1 MNPMTA
7 SSFRFTFFTGLLLL
21 CIAMQ
26 ANPAQA
32 QNAAE
37 GIRLLAKSKG
47 NAVVLRWAP
56 TTPVLWQAGN
66 RYGYKLERFT
76 LKADGTLTEPTGQGK
91 LLVTQPIR
99 PVSQREFDELART
112 DDKAAVVQEMIYGN
126 TTAPAPAGP
135 AGLLRRKQED
145 ENRFGFALL
154 MCDFSAPVAIA
165 AGLQWT
171 DKTAATGARY
181 IYRLTLAGAPA
192 GMLPEP
198 AVVVVDV
205 KEEKP
210 LLPPDQLKARF
221 EDRKVTL
228 SWPIFLH
235 KGIYTAYVVERST
248 DGRNYQPLSDL
259 PYVFFS
265 EKRDPDYAHFVD
277 SLPAN
282 DQTYHYRIKGLTPF
296 AETGPASATVSGAGK
311 EEWAGLAVID
321 GAKVLDNK
329 QVTLSWQ
336 FPEQYHAQ
344 IKGYALGRAIRPDG
358 PYKDVTTKLIPPSQ
372 RSFTDAP
379 PATNAYY
386 RLRVIDK
393 AGAER
398 AVSFPYLVQ
407 LEDNTPP
414 VAPVGITGKIS
425 PKGVATL
432 AWRANLEADLLGYRV
447 FKANRADEE
456 FVEVTQE
463 ILPKPAFTD
472 SVNLQTLTRQVC
484 YKVVAVDRN
493 YNPSAYSAPLE
504 LQRPDLILPA
514 AAQFRRVE
522 QRGDTIR
529 LEWDN
534 SPSDDVIRCEL
545 YRQEKATTAA
555 LRLREWSPK
564 DNVTAYEDARAYPGQ
579 TYRYLVKVFDAAG
592 NVTESVSKDF
602 YYETGIRPPVTNW
615 RVTVDRTQKRI
626 VLDWQ
631 YAQLEATQCQIYRGR
646 AGEPL
651 RLYKTLPGNPGEFVD
666 QDLAVNN
673 AYVYKIRLNGKGGVQ
688 TQLSEGV
695 KAEY

>member
-1 MNPMTA
+1 MTA
-7 SSFRFTFFTGLLLL
+7 PSYRFTFYTSLLLL
-21 CIAMQ
+21 FIGLHAPF
-26 ANPAQA
+26 AGA
-32 QNAAE
+32 QNAPE

-56 TTPVLWQAGN
+56 TSPILWQAGN

-76 LKADGTLTEPTGQGK
+76 LKSDGTLAEATGGGK
-91 LLVTQPIR
+91 LLATHPIR
-99 PVSQREFDELART
+99 PVSQREFEELART
-112 DDKAAVVQEMIYGN
+112 EDKAAVVEEMIYGS
-126 TTAPAPAGP
+126 TPAAPLTGP
-135 AGLLRRKQED
+135 ATILRRKQED

-171 DKTAATGARY
+171 DKTAAAGARY

-210 LLPPDQLKARF
+210 LLPPDGLKARF

-228 SWPIFLH
+228 SWPVFLH

-248 DGRNYQPLSDL
+248 DGKNYRPLSDL

-265 EKRDPDYAHFVD
+265 EKRDPDYAHYVD

-282 DQTYHYRIKGLTPF
+282 DQPYHYRIRGLTPF
-296 AETGPASATVSGAGK
+296 AETSPVSAPVSGAGK
-311 EEWAGLAVID
+311 EEWTGLAVI
-321 GAKVLDNK
+321 GEAKVLNNK
-329 QVTLSWQ
+329 QVVLSWQ

-344 IKGYALGRAIRPDG
+344 IKGYALGRATRPDG
-358 PYKDVTTKLIPPSQ
+358 PYQDVTTKLIPPSQ

-379 PATNAYY
+379 PTTNSYY
-386 RLRVIDK
+386 CLRVIDK
-393 AGAER
+393 AGTER

-414 VAPVGITGKIS
+414 AAPVGITGKVS

-432 AWRANLEADLLGYRV
+432 AWPASAEADLLGYRV

-493 YNPSAYSAPLE
+493 YNPSEYSAPLE
-504 LQRPDLILPA
+504 LQRPDLVPPA

-534 SPSDDVIRCEL
+534 SPSDDVVRCEL

-564 DNVTAYEDARAYPGQ
+564 DGATVYEDARAYPGQ
-579 TYRYLVKVFDAAG
+579 TYRYLIKLFDGAG

-631 YAQLEATQCQIYRGR
+631 YAQLEATQCQIYRAR

-666 QDLAVNN
+666 KDLAVNN

-688 TQLSEGV
+688 TQLSEAM